1 MSSSITFD
9 TLAFVKRMKA
19 VGFTEEQAEAQV
31 EILKEVLGVSLATK
45 ADIDEVKIALAEAK
59 VEIIKWIA
67 GMLVAQA
74 AVIAALVKLL

>member
-1 MSSSITFD
+1 
-9 TLAFVKRMKA
+9 
-19 VGFTEEQAEAQV
+19 V